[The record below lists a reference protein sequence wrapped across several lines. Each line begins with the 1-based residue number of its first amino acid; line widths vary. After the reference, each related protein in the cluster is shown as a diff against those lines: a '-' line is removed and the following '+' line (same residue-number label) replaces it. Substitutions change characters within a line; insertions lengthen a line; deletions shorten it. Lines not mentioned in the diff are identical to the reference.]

1 MGNWAQRR
9 KDGKEEMDR
18 KTEEDRQVTAKADT
32 LDRGLLEYLDELDG
46 QKRVLLNQESHKTF

>member
-9 KDGKEEMDR
+9 KDGKEEMDH

-32 LDRGLLEYLDELDG
+32 LNRGLLEYLDELDG